1 MPPTRPRYSPPS
13 FSSSSFGP
21 GALTPAVRAL
31 IVANVV
37 LFVLAFLVPEITL
50 RLGLRPA
57 DVFGRFAIWQP
68 VTYMFLHG
76 SLSHIL
82 FNMLGLWMFGVEL
95 ERTWGTAFFARYY
108 AVCGIGA
115 AATTLLASLLPGSIG
130 DALYPSLTVGASG
143 AVYGLLLAYAQ
154 YYPNRPIYFWMIF
167 PVPARYFVLII
178 GAISLFLSMSQV
190 GGVAHTAHLGGIV
203 AEGRP
208 DAPDGG
214 THLPLPA
221 LEDRPPPPQVR
232 CLPRRTRPQGPLASS
247 QPGRDATG
255 CGAPSTTGTGEAGC
269 GWSSPVEGD
278 YL

>member
-31 IVANVV
+31 IVANVA
-37 LFVLAFLVPEITL
+37 LFVLTFLVPEITL

-108 AVCGIGA
+108 AVCGVGA
-115 AATTLLASLLPGSIG
+115 AATTLLASLFPGSIG
-130 DALYPSLTVGASG
+130 DALYPSLTIGASG
-143 AVYGLLLAYAQ
+143 AVYGLLLAYGQ

-167 PVPARYFVLII
+167 PIPARYFVLII

-203 AEGRP
+203 AGYLYLKGGRMRP
-208 DAPDGG
+208 MAELTYRYQRWKIDRHRRKFDVYPGG
-214 THLPLPA
+214 RGPG
-221 LEDRPPPPQVR
+221 
-232 CLPRRTRPQGPLASS
+232 PR
-247 QPGRDATG
+247 
-255 CGAPSTTGTGEAGC
+255 
-269 GWSSPVEGD
+269 VH
-278 YL
+278 